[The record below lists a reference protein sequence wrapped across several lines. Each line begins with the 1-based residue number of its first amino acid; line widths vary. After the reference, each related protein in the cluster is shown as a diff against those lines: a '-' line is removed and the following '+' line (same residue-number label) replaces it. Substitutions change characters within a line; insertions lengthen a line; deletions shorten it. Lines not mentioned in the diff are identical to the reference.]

1 MKKNL
6 VKTFI
11 VGSIILAGSL
21 VSCSSGT
28 GNAIDATVKPLASK
42 AYKYLGQQSS
52 TEVMYY
58 SGIMFCLR
66 DEARAYIGKK
76 ALDANGDGTVTLA
89 ELHKSGAIWGHMSST
104 SSSGTVYPNYDL
116 YNNGYTLGF
125 KTQSEYDALSDSD
138 KAKAVIG
145 VDQGTYPDSIDSL
158 FTGKLDV
165 VCGFMDTRYGS
176 AYVQA
181 DSKYKGNDNLFLNT
195 YTVAITDPIM
205 NDTVSV
211 RSDLST
217 EKKEA
222 IKTAFKAVVKQGN
235 KSTEGTGAYL
245 LYQIYSHTG
254 YIDAADSD
262 YDTAREMYEWTRDHS
277 NKSERSAKSVS
288 HVIPTAVTAPENVE
302 DNTISIELVPSN
314 DPTTLA
320 TRAKALEPLLDAAVN
335 NQFNF
340 SLTVGTAEGGYELVT
355 QALVSGTI
363 DAAFLPAASYAQATE
378 LNPGKVGV
386 LLSASRA
393 GYKVQADDFPGFD
406 DAAKAL
412 QIKAMNGQ
420 IDADGN
426 AIA

>member
-1 MKKNL
+1 MKKHL
-6 VKTFI
+6 VKTLI

-21 VSCSSGT
+21 ASCSSGT
-28 GNAIDATVKPLASK
+28 GNAIDATVTPLASN

-66 DEARAYIGKK
+66 DEARSYIGKK

-89 ELHKSGAIWGHMSST
+89 ELHDAGAVWGHMSST
-104 SSSGTVYPNYDL
+104 SSSGTVYPNYYL

-125 KTQSEYDALSDSD
+125 KTQSEYDALSAED

-205 NDTVSV
+205 NDTVSI
-211 RSDLST
+211 RADLSE
-217 EKKEA
+217 EKQEA
-222 IKTAFKAVVKQGN
+222 IKTAFKTVVKQGD

-254 YIDAADSD
+254 YVDAADSD
-262 YDTAREMYEWTRDHS
+262 YDKARQMYEWTRDHS
-277 NKSERSAKSVS
+277 GKSVS
-288 HVIPTAVTAPENVE
+288 RAIATPVTAPKNVE

-320 TRAKALEPLLDAAVN
+320 TRAKALEPLLDAAVGN
-335 NQFNF
+335 KFSF

-355 QALVSGTI
+355 QALVSETI

-378 LNPGKVGV
+378 LNPGKVEV

-426 AIA
+426 PIA